1 MKTEVYFLKSQI
13 QFDYFYILVPAEYF
27 CHLDHQGMRLDVY
40 ERPEL
45 HLGSYEFVA
54 TKDYCKVTVKSYQL
68 SYSFLWFCLIAVI
81 ITFSHC
87 KNFRKHKLWNTSGI
101 MTSCFNVSLTSCFQ
115 P

>member
-1 MKTEVYFLKSQI
+1 MKTEVYFLKSQL

-68 SYSFLWFCLIAVI
+68 PYSFLWCRLIAVI
-81 ITFSHC
+81 ITFSHR
-87 KNFRKHKLWNTSGI
+87 KNFGKHILWNTRRL
-101 MTSCFNVSLTSCFQ
+101 FNVSLTSCFQ
-115 P
+115 S